1 MISIVLHL
9 YLKVIFEKKN
19 TFRPI
24 YFEICYVYN
33 KSYAIP
39 YSIKLQAHACSES
52 NPLPFQWR
60 SFRYRDMDSHLSNM
74 VRGCM
79 QILIFWLYFQG
90 FFLIWNMWVVF
101 FYIPFLMLLHAGFY
115 PNTCVDCILEHV
127 YINKTCINMYSMEQ
141 YQMSELSLCYTCTCT
156 STVVYSIQFQI

>member
-1 MISIVLHL
+1 MQKTYDCTRKRIAIDDKYCFAPVPQSH
-9 YLKVIFEKKN
+9 FCEKKN

-52 NPLPFQWR
+52 NPLPFHWR

-79 QILIFWLYFQG
+79 QILIF
-90 FFLIWNMWVVF
+90 
-101 FYIPFLMLLHAGFY
+101 
-115 PNTCVDCILEHV
+115 
-127 YINKTCINMYSMEQ
+127 
-141 YQMSELSLCYTCTCT
+141 
-156 STVVYSIQFQI
+156 

>member
-79 QILIFWLYFQG
+79 QIFIFWLYFQFC
-90 FFLIWNMWVVF
+90 FFLIWNMWVLF
-101 FYIPFLMLLHAGFY
+101 FLHSLSTALARW
-115 PNTCVDCILEHV
+115 ILTKYMCRLHCR
-127 YINKTCINMYSMEQ
+127 TCIYK
-141 YQMSELSLCYTCTCT
+141 
-156 STVVYSIQFQI
+156 